1 MRWTE
6 RQLAMLKEMGVAAF
20 WPVQPP
26 SVAGVPDAPATEHHQ
41 ASAEPAV
48 AQVLAAEAIAQ
59 AERSSRSTPAGSG
72 STPVASPARM
82 ALAAAAPAARPPARG
97 AKPAPIASNVNADA
111 AAGSPQAQLG
121 PRPSGVETMD
131 WLALREAVAGCQA
144 CGLCQGRKQT
154 VFGAGNEQARW
165 MIVGE
170 APGEQE
176 DRQGEPFVGR
186 AGQLLDRMLAAIDL
200 TRGEAGPARQVFI
213 ANVLKCRPPANR
225 NPLPQEVAQCEPF
238 LLRQMALV
246 QPDLIVAMGRFA
258 VQSLLKTS
266 EPIGKLRGRVHE
278 VEGIPVVVTYHPAYL
293 LRNPADKG
301 LVWDD
306 LCLAREVQAK
316 RQLGA

>member
-6 RQLAMLKEMGVAAF
+6 RQLAMLKEIGVAAF
-20 WPVQPP
+20 WPLQPP
-26 SVAGVPDAPATEHHQ
+26 PAQGPDDRAAPPLRASEAPA
-41 ASAEPAV
+41 PAP
-48 AQVLAAEAIAQ
+48 ALAAEVIAQ
-59 AERSSRSTPAGSG
+59 AERSSRGEPAPAG
-72 STPVASPARM
+72 
-82 ALAAAAPAARPPARG
+82 RPPARVAVPASPA
-97 AKPAPIASNVNADA
+97 AKAEPVASEAV
-111 AAGSPQAQLG
+111 LG
-121 PRPSGVETMD
+121 PRPVGVDTMD
-131 WLALREAVAGCQA
+131 WPALREAVAGCQA
-144 CGLCQGRKQT
+144 CGLCQGRRNT
-154 VFGAGNEQARW
+154 VFGVGHEQARW

-200 TRGEAGPARQVFI
+200 TRGADGPDRQVFI

-246 QPDLIVAMGRFA
+246 KPDLIVAMGRFA

-278 VEGIPVVVTYHPAYL
+278 VAGVPVVVTYHPAYL

-316 RQLGA
+316 VRASQGLGA